1 MEQALNKF
9 GCLTNRNINP
19 PQGGLPG
26 PFQTFLPGT
35 SLGTK
40 QNIYNTP
47 FTLQKVH
54 KARGTLGAQVQR
66 MFCNESSLEAELAAE
81 EVTAIAQD
89 EYGSKPHHFSKQFES
104 LQKLHYENSSKLPWK
119 DNNDHDSK
127 PKTFR
132 RYLSIHNV
140 NQVVRVRG
148 VTLTSTEHTLV
159 LQ

>member
-1 MEQALNKF
+1 MFNESKYKPTSRRA
-9 GCLTNRNINP
+9 
-19 PQGGLPG
+19 
-26 PFQTFLPGT
+26 PGT
-35 SLGTK
+35 LSDIPSRHITGNQAK
-40 QNIYNTP
+40 Y
-47 FTLQKVH
+47 LQYAFYTAKSSQ
-54 KARGTLGAQVQR
+54 ARGTLGAQVQR